1 MGTEPSVLHIT
12 TRSKYDNWQNPKN
25 SILSKTNIKIIKF
38 KQILETPEKKT
49 VNLDDPKDDLFK
61 DNEIFADM
69 KNPIFVPFT

>member
-1 MGTEPSVLHIT
+1 MEKPQ
-12 TRSKYDNWQNPKN
+12 KFYPQQNQH
-25 SILSKTNIKIIKF
+25 IKIIKF

>member
-1 MGTEPSVLHIT
+1 MEKPQ
-12 TRSKYDNWQNPKN
+12 KFYPQQNQH
-25 SILSKTNIKIIKF
+25 IKIIKF
-38 KQILETPEKKT
+38 KQILETPDKITKKKKT